1 MMNENEEK
9 SVLKT
14 YNEYQNDLYLATQE
28 LFNIDT
34 IMDEKDRATR
44 LASTINTLQDL
55 QETFKI
61 MFPKLKDIK
70 DIQIKRDHDY
80 LINCAESDLEVIR
93 KFLILL
99 NNTRSTMN
107 IQNVA
112 TIAQPDLIK
121 EYNVLE
127 LFRQW
132 GDQLN
137 ELDFK
142 NVSYEKELQ
151 YLLIMD
157 QFQIKLKDKRYL
169 DRIECAAL
177 ITQALIRQQIKHINF
192 SDIINY
198 RDEDTKQKLSCIL
211 HYILNVCEMM
221 QNKDVTL
228 TNVPITI
235 KHNVIDKSLITIA
248 NNFKRINTSDITV
261 EKFVQYHRYRS
272 NPESKSNE
280 YRILFVDGK
289 VGDSVYGDRF
299 NYESIVFMRCPEMYV
314 LPKFINHQLGNM
326 ESYSVLDIKQYNVL
340 TSTMKGAKRASDA
353 SSYRQLTMYNFIMHN
368 GYANELPQL
377 DDEISKLYS
386 GVYFEQLPL
395 QNTQAIFKNISF
407 MIKGNKEFQFLIDA
421 LVCLHLESRYEFC
434 STNEE
439 EMLSLKY
446 AIKFLET
453 YTISEL
459 YNKLSNYD
467 MNVSA
472 AVNLNKTPPLY
483 NE

>member
-1 MMNENEEK
+1 MNENEEK
-9 SVLKT
+9 SVLKI
-14 YNEYQNDLYLATQE
+14 YNDYQSDLFVATQE
-28 LFNIDT
+28 LFNIET
-34 IMDEKDRATR
+34 ITNEKDKATR
-44 LASTINTLQDL
+44 LTSTINTLHDL
-55 QETFKI
+55 QQTFKI
-61 MFPKLKDIK
+61 MFLKLKDIK
-70 DIQIKRDHDY
+70 EIQIKRDHDY
-80 LINCAESDLEVIR
+80 LINCAESDIEVIR
-93 KFLILL
+93 KFLIIL
-99 NNTRSTMN
+99 NNKQATIR
-107 IQNVA
+107 IENVA

-137 ELDFK
+137 ELEFK

-151 YLLIMD
+151 YLLVMD
-157 QFQIKLKDKRYL
+157 QFQIKLKNKIYL

-177 ITQALIRQQIKHINF
+177 IVQALIRRQIRHIDF
-192 SDIINY
+192 TEIVNY
-198 RDEDTKQKLSCIL
+198 SDEDTKQKLSCIL

-228 TNVPITI
+228 ISVPITI
-235 KHNVIDKSLITIA
+235 KHNIIDKSLITIA
-248 NNFKRINTSDITV
+248 KNFKRINTKDITV

-272 NPESKSNE
+272 NPEAKSNE
-280 YRILFVDGK
+280 YSILFVDGK
-289 VGDSVYGDRF
+289 VGNSVYGDRF

-326 ESYSVLDIKQYNVL
+326 ESYTVLDIKQYNVL
-340 TSTMKGAKRASDA
+340 TSTIKGAQRALDA
-353 SSYRQLTMYNFIMHN
+353 PSYKTLTLHNFIMHN
-368 GYANELPQL
+368 GYANELPRL
-377 DDEISKLYS
+377 DNEISKLYS
-386 GVYFEQLPL
+386 GVYFEQLTL
-395 QNTQAIFKNISF
+395 QNNEQAIFKNISF

-421 LVCLHLESRYEFC
+421 LVCLHLEGRYEFC

-467 MNVSA
+467 MHVSA
-472 AVNLNKTPPLY
+472 AVNLNKTLPLY

>member
-1 MMNENEEK
+1 MNENEEK
-9 SVLKT
+9 SVLKI
-14 YNEYQNDLYLATQE
+14 YNEYQSDLYVTVEE
-28 LFNIDT
+28 LSHIDNV
-34 IMDEKDRATR
+34 MDEKDKATR
-44 LASTINTLQDL
+44 LASTINTLQEL
-55 QETFKI
+55 QEIFKI
-61 MFPKLKDIK
+61 MFVKLKDIK
-70 DIQIKRDHDY
+70 EIQIKRDHDY
-80 LINCAESDLEVIR
+80 LINCARSDIDVIR
-93 KFLILL
+93 KFLIIL
-99 NNTRSTMN
+99 NKERSTIN
-107 IQNVA
+107 IHDVA

-121 EYNVLE
+121 QYNVLE

-137 ELDFK
+137 ELEFK

-151 YLLIMD
+151 YLLVMD
-157 QFQIKLKDKRYL
+157 QFQIKLKSKIYL

-177 ITQALIRQQIKHINF
+177 IVQALIRRHVRHVDFTEIV
-192 SDIINY
+192 NY
-198 RDEDTKQKLSCIL
+198 SNEDTKQKLSCIL

-221 QNKDVTL
+221 YNKDVTL
-228 TNVPITI
+228 TSVPITI

-248 NNFKRINTSDITV
+248 TNFKRINTKDIKV
-261 EKFVQYHRYRS
+261 EKFVQYHRYLS
-272 NPESKSNE
+272 NPEAKSNE
-280 YRILFVDGK
+280 YTILFVDGK
-289 VGDSVYGDRF
+289 VGNSVYGDRF

-326 ESYSVLDIKQYNVL
+326 ESYSLLDIKQYNVL
-340 TSTMKGAKRASDA
+340 TSTMKGAQRASDA
-353 SSYRQLTMYNFIMHN
+353 SSYRNLTMHNYIMHN
-368 GYANELPQL
+368 GYENELPQL
-377 DDEISKLYS
+377 DHEISKLFS
-386 GVYFEQLPL
+386 GVYFEQLGL
-395 QNTQAIFKNISF
+395 LNDQATFKNISF

-421 LVCLHLESRYEFC
+421 LVCLHLEGRYEFC

-446 AIKFLET
+446 AIKFLES

-467 MNVSA
+467 MHVSA